1 MKTSHIASLE
11 VTQLGL
17 GCATLGDLWEVTP
30 DAQAIAT
37 VDAAYAAGIRLFDTA
52 PWYGMGKSELRLGAA
67 IRDRKDA
74 IVATKV
80 GRVLQRGGTLEWAS
94 KWKGGLPFDLRFDY
108 TYDGILRSFED
119 SLQRL
124 GMPRV
129 DALAIHDLDLLYHKT
144 PEAVSERFDELDH
157 GRGHRALTELKYA
170 GDVKAIGAGI
180 NRTGLIP
187 RFLDRFELDYFLVA
201 MPYTLLSQEGL
212 AELNLCHERGVR
224 VVIGAPF
231 ASGLLAGRNVY
242 DYAPGTDEMQRK
254 AAQLGE
260 VCSRH
265 GVALPAAALH
275 FVLKHPAVA
284 AVIPG
289 PNSAEQ
295 ARQCVEFY
303 GQAVPDALWAELK
316 QLQLIDTEAPV

>member
-1 MKTSHIASLE
+1 MKTSTIAALE
-11 VTQLGL
+11 ITQLGL

-37 VDAAYAAGIRLFDTA
+37 IDAAYEAGIRLFDTA
-52 PWYGMGKSELRLGAA
+52 PWYGMGKSELRLGSA
-67 IRDRKDA
+67 IRHRKDA
-74 IVATKV
+74 VVATKV
-80 GRVLQRGGTLEWAS
+80 GRVLQRGGTLDWAS

-108 TYDGILRSFED
+108 THDGIMRSFED

-144 PEAVSERFDELDH
+144 PELLDARFDELDK

-170 GDVKAIGAGI
+170 GDVQAIGAGI

-212 AELNLCHERGVR
+212 AELNLCHERAVR
-224 VVIGAPF
+224 VIIGAPF
-231 ASGLLAGRNVY
+231 ASGLLAGKDIY
-242 DYAPGTDEMQRK
+242 DYAPGPDDMRRK
-254 AAQLGE
+254 AAQMGE
-260 VCSRH
+260 VCQRH
-265 GVALPAAALH
+265 SVALPAAALQ

-295 ARQCVEFY
+295 ARQCVDYYNQFIPE
-303 GQAVPDALWAELK
+303 ALWAELK
-316 QLQLIDTEAPV
+316 QQQFIDVKAPV